1 MEKKE
6 NDRICVELYDKYAD
20 RLYAYGISLG
30 FDKEVLHDAI
40 HDVFLNLLL
49 KKNQLKDIRN
59 IRCYLF
65 RSFYNKLMDFKRK
78 KRGEGNM
85 EEVLDLHMTVSVSD
99 KLIDTEYEGRLKK
112 ILESMLDKLS
122 PMQKNAVYMRYMYEM
137 EYSEIAEIL
146 NVTQHAVR
154 KFVSKGLGKLRDKKD
169 DIVL

>member
-1 MEKKE
+1 
-6 NDRICVELYDKYAD
+6 
-20 RLYAYGISLG
+20 
-30 FDKEVLHDAI
+30 
-40 HDVFLNLLL
+40 
-49 KKNQLKDIRN
+49 
-59 IRCYLF
+59 
-65 RSFYNKLMDFKRK
+65 
-78 KRGEGNM
+78 M

-112 ILESMLDKLS
+112 ILESMLDKMS